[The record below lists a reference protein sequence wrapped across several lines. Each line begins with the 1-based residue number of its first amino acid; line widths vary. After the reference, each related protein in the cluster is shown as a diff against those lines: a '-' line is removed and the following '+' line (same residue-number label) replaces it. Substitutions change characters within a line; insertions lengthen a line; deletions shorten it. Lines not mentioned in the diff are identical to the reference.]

1 MLIQTYWI
9 DKWRKG
15 HLSTIITLQVVTK
28 QILVLQVLQKKFGGP
43 RNWTPLHLGHE
54 SSLLATRPTPWTL
67 SSESYNFFIWKVQPF
82 PVSKI
87 GSLCR
92 KKYLFG
98 AKRSR
103 LFLRTVLPRN
113 SWWVAIQS
121 MNKKMFWVLFLDA
134 KSFRGT
140 NTFIRNFVLK
150 GKSDQI
156 IIRRTDDRSLQ
167 LFAEASIHR
176 ILF

>member
-15 HLSTIITLQVVTK
+15 HLSKIITLQVVTK
-28 QILVLQVLQKKFGGP
+28 QILVLQVLQKKFGGL

-54 SSLLATRPTPWTL
+54 SSLLATRPTPRTL
-67 SSESYNFFIWKVQPF
+67 SSEFTIWKVQPS

-87 GSLCR
+87 DSLCG
-92 KKYLFG
+92 KKYLFS

-103 LFLRTVLPRN
+103 LILRTVLPRN